1 MKSEDDG
8 ESHCYTYC
16 CCRCSTRAACCCC
29 CSTAAYCSSRCHFH
43 CHCVHPSAAVCYGS
57 EYPHECRARA
67 SLLSHAIPCLFMF
80 LPMVGIRRRSAS
92 KVEGEPSGWKTST
105 SWPGLNHVAP
115 PLTSC
120 RVGRLFGVPP
130 PFRVDEHEARV
141 VRLIWRG
148 ASSSSSSAA
157 SCSIGKGSNDTRGGA
172 VVVVVVGGG
181 DFVVVVGGG
190 GSRIL
195 VGSGAGAAAAGGGGF
210 GLRAGGGWYRWSGGG
225 GGGLRP

>member
-1 MKSEDDG
+1 MP
-8 ESHCYTYC
+8 C
-16 CCRCSTRAACCCC
+16 
-29 CSTAAYCSSRCHFH
+29 
-43 CHCVHPSAAVCYGS
+43 
-57 EYPHECRARA
+57 A
-67 SLLSHAIPCLFMF
+67 SVLAGLLSHAIPCLFMF

-105 SWPGLNHVAP
+105 SCPGLNHVAP

-130 PFRVDEHEARV
+130 PRVDEHEARV

-195 VGSGAGAAAAGGGGF
+195 VGSGAGAAAGGGGF